1 MIKYVG
7 LNANLAK
14 EAVTYLE
21 VCEKALG
28 KSGAW
33 WDLYPETGFVEFG
46 FTLGSEMDKE
56 LTKVLE
62 YYGKDELVFRYDSE
76 SGGNYTSK
84 QLAKAKEMFGVLL
97 EIGLFK
103 DAFVVTMDDY
113 FEIECNREQSKLV
126 EKVLEKIEKIA

>member
-7 LNANLAK
+7 LNVDLAT
-14 EAVTYLE
+14 EAVNYLE
-21 VCEKALG
+21 VCKKALG

-33 WDLYPETGFVEFG
+33 WNLYPETGFVEFG

-84 QLAKAKEMFGVLL
+84 QLAKAKEMFSVLL

-103 DAFVVTMDDY
+103 DAFIVTMDDY